1 MTSPALGPLDGRV
14 RLLGVKDNYEYTV
27 LEGAACRY
35 KPFVVMGLFLWR
47 GRVRL
52 TTWGC
57 TGLD

>member
-47 GRVRL
+47 VRVRL